1 MCVDINVGIFLS
13 SFYPGG
19 SLVQTLTAALA
30 QTEQEK
36 LSVETCGVGSGRGGE
51 SPVTGRK
58 LEQDQAPGGP
68 SCPWKTGLSLILI
81 QKLDWTRSIYKSLF
95 KFIKRYVLSL

>member
-1 MCVDINVGIFLS
+1 MQCTSDFIKGLSGGPVYVDINVGIFLS

-36 LSVETCGVGSGRGGE
+36 LAIETAWWAVGVV
-51 SPVTGRK
+51 VTP
-58 LEQDQAPGGP
+58 L
-68 SCPWKTGLSLILI
+68 
-81 QKLDWTRSIYKSLF
+81 
-95 KFIKRYVLSL
+95 